1 MPSQKFLIGGPFQS
15 GLEKDKKPF
24 LIADDAFEQLN
35 NAYVFRGRVRKRFGS
50 YLLDTTA
57 PAATA
62 QLNSRLRIELTGG
75 AGVGITDGA
84 GAAAGTVPGSIFKAG
99 QLFSIGTEIYT
110 VPSAGAPVALL
121 STGAGTGTYNTT
133 TGAYTFA
140 GAPATTQIYFY
151 PAEPV
156 MGFANYEAFDIN
168 NEPTLAF
175 DTQFAYI
182 YLTDN
187 WERLGGGDAT
197 WTGSNSQFF
206 WSSNWRGSSDKDTL
220 LFTTNF
226 NENDSIRYFDFT
238 DWTSIRP
245 VLNKDFRLKTARI
258 IIPFKD
264 RLLFFNTVEANE
276 GSQIGTSNA
285 VNGDFSIAPVPP
297 AVPAMVPPY
306 KVGQAFIIGTN
317 LFTVTSAL
325 AGAQPLGVTSTKI
338 SPAATGTFDTGTG
351 NLVILGNNENKNQPV
366 YFLPDNDGL
375 LGTPFQNRVRFSQN
389 GSPIQS
395 NAYRDDISGKGDFL
409 DCPTREAIVSAEF
422 LRDRLIVF
430 FERSTWELAYTGNE
444 VLPFRWQQ
452 LNTELGAESS
462 FSIVPFDKVV
472 LGVGNTGIHACNGVN
487 VDRIDDKIPD
497 EVFDV
502 HNDNEGVF
510 RVHGIRDY
518 FTELVYWTFP
528 DPDTAPSSDP
538 TFPTRVLV
546 FNYKTGSWA
555 LNNDSITAFG
565 YFQNIIDAEEQS
577 RFRHI
582 ICGNQQGFTFIAYS
596 EESRNAPALQISNIA
611 LGTPH
616 TITAYSHNLNTGD
629 YVYFENVSGTTGVN
643 GTIVDVIVLTA
654 DTFTATI
661 AGVANAYTG
670 GGTLARVTPIDIIS
684 KQFNFFAPED
694 RNAAIEKVNFLV
706 DRTTAGELTVG
717 YFPSFTAL
725 DIAAEGLTTGS
736 IDGTNTLETTAY
748 PSITLE
754 AQQTQLWHQIYMQA
768 EGETIQVHLFLL
780 PEQIIVP
787 TIAHSDFVLHAML
800 FSAMPTR
807 YVLE

>member
-1 MPSQKFLIGGPFQS
+1 MALKKFLIGGPFES
-15 GLEKDKKPF
+15 GLERSRKPW

-57 PAATA
+57 AAGVA

-75 AGVGITDGA
+75 AAVGITDGA
-84 GAAAGTVPGSIFKAG
+84 GAAAGTVPGVKFKAG

-110 VPSAGAPVALL
+110 VPTTGAPVAFL

-133 TGAYTFA
+133 IGAYTFA
-140 GAPATTQIYFY
+140 GAPATTQIWFY

-156 MGFANYEAFDIN
+156 MGFANYEVFDIN
-168 NEPTLAF
+168 TEPTLAF

-182 YLTDN
+182 YLTDH
-187 WERLGGGDAT
+187 WERLDGGDAT

-206 WSSNWRGSSDKDTL
+206 WSSNWRGSSDSDTL

-226 NENDSIRYFDFT
+226 KEEDSIRYFDFT
-238 DWTSIRP
+238 DWTTIRP
-245 VLNKDFRLKTARI
+245 VLNRDFRLLTARV

-264 RLLFFNTVEANE
+264 RLLFFNTVESEE
-276 GSQIGTSNA
+276 GSEIGTSSA

-297 AVPAMVPPY
+297 AAPPMVPPY

-325 AGAQPLGVTSTKI
+325 AGARPLEVTGTKI
-338 SPAATGTFDTGTG
+338 NPKATGTFDIGTG
-351 NLVILGNNENKNQPV
+351 NLVITGNNENKNQPV
-366 YFLPDNDGL
+366 YFLPDNTGII
-375 LGTPFQNRVRFSQN
+375 GTPFQNRVRFSQN
-389 GSPIQS
+389 GSPIKS

-409 DCPTREAIVSAEF
+409 DCPTREAIVSVEF

-444 VLPFRWQQ
+444 VLSFRWQQ

-472 LGVGNTGIHACNGVN
+472 LGIGNTGIHACNGVS

-497 EVFDV
+497 EVFRV
-502 HNDNEGVF
+502 HNENEGVF
-510 RVHGIRDY
+510 RVHGIRDF

-528 DPDTAPSSDP
+528 DPDTAPSSNP

-555 LNNDSITAFG
+555 FNNDSITAFG

-596 EESRNAPALQISNIA
+596 EELRNAPALQISNIS
-611 LGTPH
+611 LGAPL
-616 TITAYSHNLNTGD
+616 TITAYTHNLNTGD
-629 YVYFENVSGTTGVN
+629 YVYFENVSGTTGIN
-643 GTIVDVIVLTA
+643 DTIVQITVVTA
-654 DTFTATI
+654 DTFTAAI
-661 AGVANAYTG
+661 AGAANAYTG
-670 GGTLARVTPIDIIS
+670 GGTLARVTPPDIIS
-684 KQFNFFAPED
+684 KEYNFFAPEN
-694 RNAAIEKVNFLV
+694 RNASIGQINFLV
-706 DRTTAGELTVG
+706 DRTDNGEITVG
-717 YFPSFTAL
+717 YFPSFTEL

-748 PSITLE
+748 ASITLE
-754 AQQTQLWHQIYMQA
+754 AQQAQLWHPIYMQA
-768 EGETIQVHLFLL
+768 EGETIQMHLFLL
-780 PEQIIVP
+780 PAQIIVP
-787 TIAHSDFVLHAML
+787 AIVHSDFVLHAML
-800 FSAMPTR
+800 FSAMPTTN
-807 YVLE
+807 VLE